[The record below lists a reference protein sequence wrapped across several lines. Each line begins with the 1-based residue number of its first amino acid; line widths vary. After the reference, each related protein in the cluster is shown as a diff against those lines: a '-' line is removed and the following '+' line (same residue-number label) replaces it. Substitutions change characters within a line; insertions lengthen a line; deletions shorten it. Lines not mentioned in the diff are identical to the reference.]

1 MTREAAV
8 VDVYLSAARE
18 NSAAAMELA
27 EALLAGGVTCFSG
40 ASDRSPA
47 ETLTALETGRA
58 LVFVLS
64 AAANSAPD
72 VIRELERAAGR
83 GIPIITYA
91 IEDVSPSPS
100 IAYFTETIP
109 PIAAWSAE
117 DRQRAIQTLVDAAR
131 RALTESATS
140 PRRSGLT
147 RSRYSRAT
155 YRDSRNLQR
164 GLAVMLAIAAVLNAY
179 ALYRDGS
186 YVAAI
191 LLGQQASSA
200 STAEEY
206 FGVLRFA
213 SAVGL
218 WTIAGG
224 TILALRRAR
233 LNLLSVFANVRT
245 SGSEIV
251 WRPIVPFA
259 NAFWMA
265 QMANDLREP
274 SDSGDAGDISS
285 WPLARYW
292 SYAFLCAYSIGG
304 ARDAVI
310 GISPQG
316 VSGLVGLSVPLDVS
330 QVVSAVLT
338 YAVLSQLLDRVRIRT
353 HHTPAVS
360 SPSVPAI
367 QSVPAESAAGYA
379 DVLVIYAAADEGV
392 AGSVAKALED
402 LRCRC
407 WTLSPTARATALSAH
422 HLAGFRALLVV
433 VSRASYSSEPIT
445 ELVRCALAGAVS
457 VLPYVV
463 EPPPTGSALGH
474 YIRSLH
480 WIDGAVSTAG
490 LRSEQVRTAFTATP
504 AAVASGGGTAVL
516 VEDGLFSPLRGTA
529 VHEVRYR
536 PAPAL
541 RALATVFAIMQVA
554 AAAFFGIIAFAIA
567 LSPENT
573 DPSAPLGLTIGVVA
587 GSLPAWCA
595 FLPWLWVTDRNARSL
610 RIVDLESRTWL
621 LCRVAVPGLSLIL
634 GGLAIGRLWRAVRHD
649 EEQAQ
654 GWADPVTRFQ
664 VTWTAAGFVWI
675 VAAVVSAVLGA
686 GGWIVSAMLV
696 AMVQCVA
703 TMARG
708 VLRYRVIRDIA
719 SRLDARARP
728 WFEATRPVRTGAAL

>member
-1 MTREAAV
+1 MSAV
-8 VDVYLSAARE
+8 VDVFVCAARE
-18 NSAAAMELA
+18 NSTVAAELA
-27 EALLAGGVTCFSG
+27 QAFSASGVTCFSG
-40 ASDRSPA
+40 ASDRPAA
-47 ETLTALETGRA
+47 ETLGALETGRA

-72 VIRELERAAGR
+72 VVRELERAAGR

-109 PIAAWSAE
+109 PIAAWSAG
-117 DRQRAIQTLVDAAR
+117 DRLRTIQTLVDAAQ
-131 RALTESATS
+131 RALTESAAS

-155 YRDSRNLQR
+155 YRDSRNLER
-164 GLAVMLAIAAVLNAY
+164 TLAVMLAIAAGLNAY

-186 YVAAI
+186 YVVAA
-191 LLGQQASSA
+191 LLGQQGPSP

-206 FGVLRFA
+206 FGAMRFA

-224 TILALRRAR
+224 AILVLRRAR

-245 SGSEIV
+245 SGNEIV
-251 WRPIVPFA
+251 WRPLVPFA

-265 QMANDLREP
+265 QMASDLRAASEA
-274 SDSGDAGDISS
+274 DDVGDLRG

-304 ARDAVI
+304 GRDGLIAVASQSV
-310 GISPQG
+310 GA
-316 VSGLVGLSVPLDVS
+316 LVGLSVVLDVS
-330 QVVSAVLT
+330 QVAAAVLT
-338 YAVLSQLLDRVRIRT
+338 YAVLSQLLDSVRIRT
-353 HHTPAVS
+353 HQASDVS
-360 SPSVPAI
+360 ASSTRPD
-367 QSVPAESAAGYA
+367 AEPLRATTANHA
-379 DVLVIYAAADEGV
+379 DVLVIHAADDEAV

-407 WTLSPTARATALSAH
+407 WTLSPTAHAAPLSAH
-422 HLAGFRALLVV
+422 HLAGFRAVLVV
-433 VSRASYSSEPIT
+433 VSRASHSSESIT
-445 ELVRCALAGAVS
+445 ELVRCALAGAAS
-457 VLPYVV
+457 VLPYVL
-463 EPPPTGSALGH
+463 EAPPTGSTLGH

-490 LRSEQVRTAFTATP
+490 LQSEQVRAAFTAKP
-504 AAVASGGGTAVL
+504 AGSAGGGGVAML
-516 VEDGLFSPLRGTA
+516 VDDGVFSRLHGTV
-529 VHEVRYR
+529 VHEARYR
-536 PAPAL
+536 PAPGL
-541 RALATVFAIMQVA
+541 RATATVLAGVQVA

-573 DPSAPLGLTIGVVA
+573 DPSAPLGLTIAVVA

-610 RIVDLESRTWL
+610 RIRDLESRTWL
-621 LCRVAVPGLSLIL
+621 LCRVAIPGLSLIV
-634 GGLAIGRLWRAVRHD
+634 GGVAIGRLWRAVRHG
-649 EEQAQ
+649 EEQVR

-664 VTWTAAGFVWI
+664 STWTAAGFVWI
-675 VAAVVSAVLGA
+675 LAAVVSAVLGA
-686 GGWIVSAMLV
+686 GGWVVSAMLV

-708 VLRYRVIRDIA
+708 VLRYRVIRDMA
-719 SRLDARARP
+719 TRLDARARP
-728 WFEATRPVRTGAAL
+728 WFEGDRRVRAGAAL

>member
-1 MTREAAV
+1 V
-8 VDVYLSAARE
+8 V
-18 NSAAAMELA
+18 
-27 EALLAGGVTCFSG
+27 
-40 ASDRSPA
+40 
-47 ETLTALETGRA
+47 
-58 LVFVLS
+58 
-64 AAANSAPD
+64 
-72 VIRELERAAGR
+72 RELERAAGR

-109 PIAAWSAE
+109 PITAWSAE
-117 DRQRAIQTLVDAAR
+117 DRQRTMQTLVDAAR

-155 YRDSRNLQR
+155 YRDSKNLQR
-164 GLAVMLAIAAVLNAY
+164 ALAVMLAIAAGLNVY
-179 ALYRDGS
+179 ALYRDAS
-186 YVAAI
+186 YVAAT
-191 LLGQQASSA
+191 LLGQQGTSA

-206 FGVLRFA
+206 FGALRFA

-224 TILALRRAR
+224 AILVLRRAR

-251 WRPIVPFA
+251 WRPLVPFA

-265 QMANDLREP
+265 QMANDLRET
-274 SDSGDAGDISS
+274 SDSGDVGDIGN

-304 ARDAVI
+304 ARDGVI
-310 GISPQG
+310 GVSPQSVGVLVG
-316 VSGLVGLSVPLDVS
+316 VSVALDVS

-353 HHTPAVS
+353 HHVPDVS
-360 SPSVPAI
+360 AASGPPAI
-367 QSVPAESAAGYA
+367 QPLPADTTPGGA
-379 DVLVIYAAADEGV
+379 DVLVIYAAADESV

-407 WTLSPTARATALSAH
+407 WTLSPTAHATAIPAH
-422 HLAGFRALLVV
+422 HLAGFRAVLVV
-433 VSRASYSSEPIT
+433 VSSASHSSEPIT
-445 ELVRCALAGAVS
+445 ELVRSALAGAAS

-463 EPPPTGSALGH
+463 EAPPTGSALGH

-490 LRSEQVRTAFTATP
+490 LRSEQVRTAFTATR
-504 AAVASGGGTAVL
+504 ADVAGGGGTAVL
-516 VEDGLFSPLRGTA
+516 VDNGLFSRLHGTA
-529 VHEVRYR
+529 VHEARYR

-541 RALATVFAIMQVA
+541 RATATVLAVVQVGA
-554 AAAFFGIIAFAIA
+554 AVFFGIIAFAIA

-595 FLPWLWVTDRNARSL
+595 FLLWLWVTDRNARSL
-610 RIVDLESRTWL
+610 RIVDLESRMWL
-621 LCRVAVPGLSLIL
+621 LCRAAVPGLSLIL
-634 GGLAIGRLWRAVRHD
+634 GGLALGRLWRAIRHAR
-649 EEQAQ
+649 EQAR

-664 VTWTAAGFVWI
+664 ITWTTAGFVW
-675 VAAVVSAVLGA
+675 AAAAFAAAVLGA
-686 GGWIVSAMLV
+686 RGWIVIAMLV

-703 TMARG
+703 TIARG
-708 VLRYRVIRDIA
+708 VLRYCLIRDIG
-719 SRLDARARP
+719 SRLDERARP
-728 WFEATRPVRTGAAL
+728 WFEANGAAP